1 MSPTLSLRRRRP
13 ELDVPPDEVIEDPPP
28 IASAKEQVAS
38 KLGAKVTTIALMGC
52 LVAGPLG
59 LAAGG
64 LAIAQASGSVA
75 PVQTTVP
82 DQSNERA
89 AAGEFAQRLVL
100 AWLGSTRD
108 HPEQLAALVSSA
120 QTASLP
126 TVAFTTSDPAVSS
139 IRSINGVWAV
149 TVAVTVTDSRPSTAR
164 RFFQVPV
171 VVTDQTLAALTLPSP
186 VAGPPVA
193 AGADLDYQVQVAST
207 GPVASTVAQFLSAY
221 LAGAGD
227 VTRYVTPGDQLPAI
241 DPAPYTAVRVTDLRC
256 DLNVDT
262 AATPKDGTI
271 LRLLAAADAT
281 ATAKQTVSVNYA
293 LTLRSRAGRWEVAA
307 IDPSPALSTKSPGA
321 GPASGQPT
329 PTGSITT
336 PTGPTSSA
344 TTP

>member
-1 MSPTLSLRRRRP
+1 MSPALSLRRRR
-13 ELDVPPDEVIEDPPP
+13 ELEAPADEVSADLPP

-38 KLGAKVTTIALMGC
+38 NLGAKAATVALMGC
-52 LVAGPLG
+52 LIAGPLG

-64 LAIAQASGSVA
+64 LAIAQATGSVA
-75 PVQTTVP
+75 PVQAAVA
-82 DQSNERA
+82 DQSDQRA
-89 AAGEFAQRLVL
+89 AAGEFAQRVVL

-108 HPEQLAALVSSA
+108 HPEQLAALVPGT

-126 TVAFTTSDPAVSS
+126 AVAFQTTDPTVSS
-139 IRSINGVWAV
+139 IHSVDGVWAV

-171 VVTDQTLAALTLPSP
+171 VVVGGSVTALTLPAP
-186 VAGPPVA
+186 VAGPPVVS
-193 AGADLDYQVQVAST
+193 GADLDYQMQVAST
-207 GPVASTVAQFLSAY
+207 GPVASTVAQFLGAY

-227 VTRYVTPGDQLPAI
+227 VTRYVTPGVQLPAI
-241 DPAPYTAVRVTDLRC
+241 DPAPYTAARVTDLRC

-262 AATPKDGTI
+262 AATPKDGTV
-271 LRLLAAADAT
+271 LRLLVAADAT
-281 ATAKQTVSVNYA
+281 ATAKQTVSVSYA

-307 IDPSPALSTKSPGA
+307 IDPSPVVATKSPGA
-321 GPASGQPT
+321 ASAPGQPT
-329 PTGSITT
+329 PTGSTTT

>member
-13 ELDVPPDEVIEDPPP
+13 DRDVPVDEVSEDLPP

-38 KLGAKVTTIALMGC
+38 NLGAKATTIALMGC

-64 LAIAQASGSVA
+64 LAIAQSSGSVA
-75 PVQTTVP
+75 PVQTPVP

-89 AAGEFAQRLVL
+89 AAGEFAQRVVL

-108 HPEQLAALVSSA
+108 HPEQLAALVSNA
-120 QTASLP
+120 QTASFP
-126 TVAFTTSDPAVSS
+126 SVAFKTSDPTVSS

-149 TVAVTVTDSRPSTAR
+149 TVAVTVTDSRPSAAR

-171 VVTDQTLAALTLPSP
+171 VISGATVTALTLPSP

-193 AGADLDYQVQVAST
+193 AGTDLDYQVQVAST
-207 GPVASTVAQFLSAY
+207 GPVASTVAQFLGAY

-227 VTRYVTPGDQLPAI
+227 VTRYVTPGEQLPAI

-262 AATPKDGTI
+262 AATPKDGTV
-271 LRLLAAADAT
+271 LRLLVAADAT
-281 ATAKQTVSVNYA
+281 ATAKQTVSVSYA

-307 IDPSPALSTKSPGA
+307 IDPSPALATKSPGA
-321 GPASGQPT
+321 ASAPGQPT